1 MLMDMEAQK
10 EMLMKLENEV
20 SSLATY
26 LYGDGD
32 KYVNRSLERVEMM
45 ISQLKDAFKDE
56 NTYIKLLERDTGD
69 IVMKHFEKGDVY
81 AVCHYAA
88 KHYAFDD
95 IDDTYTIEKIVCD
108 GHELHYLGWQPGM
121 LFEFK
126 DLVTG
131 EIVYS
136 VCHENWDH

>member
-69 IVMKHFEKGDVY
+69 IVMKHFEKGDIGSLCYNASRFY
-81 AVCHYAA
+81 AWSDC
-88 KHYAFDD
+88 
-95 IDDTYTIEKIVCD
+95 DDTYRIEEIMCD
-108 GHELHYLGWQPGM
+108 GEPIFYKGWQPGM
-121 LFEFK
+121 LFEYY
-126 DLVTG
+126 DLNGT
-131 EIVYS
+131 IVYS
-136 VCHENWDH
+136 AEFMCWDH